1 MTTQGRL
8 LIVTAPSG
16 SGKTTIV
23 RHLLATFPDLRFSIS
38 ATNRKRR
45 ASEVNGRDYYFITD
59 ERFRM
64 LMERDAFLEWEE
76 VYPGQFYGTLR
87 SELDRLLA
95 EGRNVVFDI
104 DVKGAARL
112 KALFGTKAL
121 ALFVRPP
128 SLEILIRR
136 LTQRQTEDAASLTRR
151 IERVREEMSWESR
164 FDRTLINDR
173 LDAALEEVDE
183 LARSFFEKGIW

>member
-59 ERFRM
+59 ERFRV
-64 LMERDAFLEWEE
+64 LMNRDAFLEWEE
-76 VYPGQFYGTLR
+76 VYPGQYYGTLR
-87 SELDRLLA
+87 SEVDRLLA

-112 KALFGTKAL
+112 KTLYGAKAL

-151 IERVREEMSWESR
+151 IERVREEMAWESR
-164 FDRTLINDR
+164 FDRTLINDH
-173 LDAALEEVDE
+173 LDAALEEVE
-183 LARSFFEKGIW
+183 GLARSFFEKGIW